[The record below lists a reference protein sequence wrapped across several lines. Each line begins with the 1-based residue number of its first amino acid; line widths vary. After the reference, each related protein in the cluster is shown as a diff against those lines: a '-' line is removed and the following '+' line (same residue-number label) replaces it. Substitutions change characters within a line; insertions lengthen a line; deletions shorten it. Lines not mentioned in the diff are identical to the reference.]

1 MYKEDKISLP
11 RLSSKR
17 TQAIYLQKLL
27 RDQLTIVSKLNI
39 ELIFVK
45 LQSLHVSEIWFLCRT
60 DDLSDSQ
67 SDICF
72 HYINEPFTLYV
83 TGSSEK

>member
-1 MYKEDKISLP
+1 MYKEDEVSLP
-11 RLSSKR
+11 RVSSMR
-17 TQAIYLQKLL
+17 TQTVYFHKLL
-27 RDQLTIVSKLNI
+27 SDQLTIVSKLNI
-39 ELIFVK
+39 DLILVK
-45 LQSLHVSEIWFLCRT
+45 LQNPHVSEIWFLCRI